1 LGDFLLYGFFSGG
14 ESDYRRVLKPD
25 GQVILM
31 KAISSLEAA
40 MRSLNDGT
48 TEFQMLRLLNDH
60 SENFLALCEH
70 INKQEGKLSS
80 LRQLLHQRCSEL
92 TEFQEEREKVTI
104 FIRLCAL
111 LKQGIQ
117 EDFFSL
123 LFQFLTI

>member
-1 LGDFLLYGFFSGG
+1 MGDFLLYGFFSGG
-14 ESDYRRVLKPD
+14 QSDYRRVLKPD

-40 MRSLNDGT
+40 MGSLNDGT

-60 SENFLALCEH
+60 SKNFLALCEH
-70 INKQEGKLSS
+70 INKQESKLSS
-80 LRQLLHQRCSEL
+80 LRQLLHQRCNEL
-92 TEFQEEREKVTI
+92 TAFQEEREEVAI

-117 EDFFSL
+117 EDLFFHFCVS
-123 LFQFLTI
+123 F